1 MALRCAPIAERPG
14 LSARQSIFRVLGRG
28 SRRIGAI
35 RDSLAFPYENV
46 GDCLLYTA
54 PDAMARKKKPK
65 ALVQFLGGAFIGA
78 APELTYSYFIE
89 LLAKQGFLIM
99 AAPYNV
105 TFDHELCAR
114 RIHGNWSSS
123 LNLLA
128 QSGCEVFGLSPSDV
142 AELPVISVG
151 HSNGAL
157 MQVLIGS
164 YCIDEKLPK
173 ASAIISFN
181 NKPAVQAV
189 PFFDQLGPTLSS
201 VAQGSPVMA
210 FAEFLTEETM
220 KAIADPPFPLPPG
233 IERESLEPVKRFI
246 QQIPSVFGQVA
257 DGVSEFKPTPEQNR
271 SLISSSYAVSH
282 TLLVKFSVDTIDE
295 TDSLEALLR
304 PQVNKIGG
312 TLRKMA
318 LTGTHA
324 TPLLPDLKL
333 EAGKIYTPVDAV
345 SQAVRKAALAD
356 VENLA
361 RKIGDWFEELRS
373 DALL

>member
-210 FAEFLTEETM
+210 FAEFLTE
-220 KAIADPPFPLPPG
+220 
-233 IERESLEPVKRFI
+233 RESLEPVKRFI